1 MSPLASWILIA
12 AITTGVFVLTMGL
25 YLFDLE
31 RENKSLK
38 RELDLAQPPF

>member
-12 AITTGVFVLTMGL
+12 SLITGVFILTMGL

-38 RELDLAQPPF
+38 RELAEVQPPF

>member
-12 AITTGVFVLTMGL
+12 SLTTGVFILTMGL

-31 RENKSLK
+31 RENKNLK
-38 RELDLAQPPF
+38 RELAEVQPPF